1 MTTVALAGA
10 SLVAA
15 AGPVASSDT
24 TQMRHL
30 QEVQVTATRATATTP
45 VAHTNVDKQLIEKL
59 NHGLDLPFLLS
70 TTPGVITTSDAGSGV
85 GYTSLRVRGTDGTRI
100 NVTNNDIPMNEPESN
115 VLYWVDTPDLASSL
129 QDIQVQRGAGTSTNG
144 AGAFG
149 ASINMRTQR
158 FSAAPHAEL
167 NGSYGSF
174 NTNKETL
181 KVGSGLIKDHWNFDA
196 SLSHISSDGYRD
208 RAWSKLYS
216 YFFQG
221 GYFGGQTS
229 VRFISYGGKEET
241 YHAWDGISKDQLK
254 TDRTYNPNGEIKH
267 YGKVTGFYKKQTDNF
282 RQFNY
287 QLIWDQ
293 GLGERWHWNMALHYT
308 DNFGYYEEY
317 KNARKLKEYG
327 LTPFVVDDTEV
338 KKSNLVR
345 RKNNDGGFGGTVF
358 SLNYSNDRLSATL
371 GGGANYYKNK
381 HYGNVIWVENYYGSA
396 LDPNH
401 EYYRNTGKKLD
412 MNYYIKANYQ
422 LAEGLSAY
430 ADLQYRHVG
439 YKIKGEND
447 KWDWTA
453 TPAHNQVLN
462 VDEKFDFFNPK
473 AGLYYKIDA
482 HNNAY
487 ASFAVAHKEP
497 VRNNYTDGS
506 FKSKPK
512 AERLLDYELGYQ
524 YKSAC
529 FEAGINLYYMQY
541 HNQLVLNGKLNDIG
555 EAMNENVKSSYR
567 MGVELTAAWKP
578 ASWFRW
584 DVNAALSRN
593 KIKHYTGWVSDYDVD
608 TWEDMHSQTAIEMG
622 TTTISFSPSLVANNI
637 FTFDYKGASAQL
649 ISQYVSRQYLDNMQ
663 NKYDSLDPYCVT
675 HLDLAYTFKLPS
687 VKSLTVGV
695 TVYNLFNTK
704 YETNGYSQTCAL
716 YKNGDKKT
724 RYALSRDPRFYPMA
738 GTNVLAHVSFKF

>member
-241 YHAWDGISKDQLK
+241 YHAWDGISRDQLK

-317 KNARKLKEYG
+317 KNARKL
-327 LTPFVVDDTEV
+327 
-338 KKSNLVR
+338 
-345 RKNNDGGFGGTVF
+345 
-358 SLNYSNDRLSATL
+358 
-371 GGGANYYKNK
+371 
-381 HYGNVIWVENYYGSA
+381 
-396 LDPNH
+396 
-401 EYYRNTGKKLD
+401 
-412 MNYYIKANYQ
+412 
-422 LAEGLSAY
+422 
-430 ADLQYRHVG
+430 
-439 YKIKGEND
+439 
-447 KWDWTA
+447 
-453 TPAHNQVLN
+453 
-462 VDEKFDFFNPK
+462 
-473 AGLYYKIDA
+473 
-482 HNNAY
+482 
-487 ASFAVAHKEP
+487 
-497 VRNNYTDGS
+497 
-506 FKSKPK
+506 
-512 AERLLDYELGYQ
+512 
-524 YKSAC
+524 
-529 FEAGINLYYMQY
+529 
-541 HNQLVLNGKLNDIG
+541 
-555 EAMNENVKSSYR
+555 
-567 MGVELTAAWKP
+567 
-578 ASWFRW
+578 
-584 DVNAALSRN
+584 
-593 KIKHYTGWVSDYDVD
+593 
-608 TWEDMHSQTAIEMG
+608 
-622 TTTISFSPSLVANNI
+622 
-637 FTFDYKGASAQL
+637 
-649 ISQYVSRQYLDNMQ
+649 
-663 NKYDSLDPYCVT
+663 
-675 HLDLAYTFKLPS
+675 
-687 VKSLTVGV
+687 
-695 TVYNLFNTK
+695 
-704 YETNGYSQTCAL
+704 
-716 YKNGDKKT
+716 
-724 RYALSRDPRFYPMA
+724 
-738 GTNVLAHVSFKF
+738 